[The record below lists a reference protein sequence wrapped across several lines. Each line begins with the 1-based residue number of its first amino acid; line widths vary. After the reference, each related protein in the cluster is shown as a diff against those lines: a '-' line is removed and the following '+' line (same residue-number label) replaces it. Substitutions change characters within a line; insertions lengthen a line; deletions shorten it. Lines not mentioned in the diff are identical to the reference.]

1 LVGSGVFIL
10 LSPTAHIAEEP
21 AEKRE
26 GGSFAFILGRRG
38 RRIILGVRLPFHSAE
53 EIHGFAGNAIE
64 VFIGNAEAIHDII
77 NGFNMEL
84 TGTFEAEAFVFG
96 LAVAFNFGNKDDRY
110 VFAATG
116 THGCLHSISC
126 KVRSEIW

>member
-1 LVGSGVFIL
+1 MVRSGVFIL

-21 AEKRE
+21 AEKWE

-38 RRIILGVRLPFHSAE
+38 IILGVRLPFHSAE

-77 NGFNMEL
+77 HGFNMEL
-84 TGTFEAEAFVFG
+84 TGTFEAEAFIFC
-96 LAVAFNFGNKDDRY
+96 LSVAFDFCNKDDRY